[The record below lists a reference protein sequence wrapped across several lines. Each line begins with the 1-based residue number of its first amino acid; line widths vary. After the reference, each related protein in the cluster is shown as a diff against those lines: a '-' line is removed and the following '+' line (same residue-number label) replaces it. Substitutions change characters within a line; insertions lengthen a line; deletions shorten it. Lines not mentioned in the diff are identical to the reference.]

1 MTFTRVAWLLTLGF
15 DMLTMFAVNSCLW
28 KTFKFRMRN
37 PKHGEIRSER
47 AGSTKSSWAYLG
59 NPAFP
64 AGLIRK
70 NCVLSLSQSALIL
83 CNTVC
88 GSSQHSCFSHI
99 TSRRLNLPFCQP
111 SDSWLVQR

>member
-1 MTFTRVAWLLTLGF
+1 VTFTRVAWLLTLGF

-28 KTFKFRMRN
+28 KRSSFEIAEPQARRN
-37 PKHGEIRSER
+37 SVRTGRLNKVF
-47 AGSTKSSWAYLG
+47 LG
-59 NPAFP
+59 
-64 AGLIRK
+64 
-70 NCVLSLSQSALIL
+70 ALIL

-88 GSSQHSCFSHI
+88 GSSQLSCFSHI